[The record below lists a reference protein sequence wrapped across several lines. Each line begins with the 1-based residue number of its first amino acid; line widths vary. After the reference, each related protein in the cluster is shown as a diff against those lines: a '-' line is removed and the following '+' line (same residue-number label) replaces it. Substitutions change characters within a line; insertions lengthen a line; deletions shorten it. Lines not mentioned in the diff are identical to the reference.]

1 MMKKLEPVLHVQ
13 MKKRK
18 SCFLTPLVSIKPLN
32 EPQDDIKAKLKSK
45 PHDEFCFPPS
55 PGERTAEKATKG
67 ESKKETQVFK
77 KDVKRAKKILKVC
90 IAY

>member
-1 MMKKLEPVLHVQ
+1 MKKLEPVLHVQ
-13 MKKRK
+13 MKKQK
-18 SCFLTPLVSIKPLN
+18 SCFLTPFASIKPLN

-45 PHDEFCFPPS
+45 THDEFCFPSS
-55 PGERTAEKATKG
+55 PGERTAEKATKR

-90 IAY
+90 IPH